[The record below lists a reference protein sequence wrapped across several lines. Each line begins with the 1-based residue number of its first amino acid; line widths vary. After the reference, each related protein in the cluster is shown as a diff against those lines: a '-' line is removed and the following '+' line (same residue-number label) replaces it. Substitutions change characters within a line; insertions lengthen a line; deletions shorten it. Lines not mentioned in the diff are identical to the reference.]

1 MKSLA
6 LIFILLCVSV
16 FSQVKDSKKIINPTT
31 SSPAYAEVLLRKV
44 ELEAS
49 LEDLLTEFTNDSPK
63 VKEVRYEL
71 ELINKEIEK
80 IRTINPNEA
89 SKLTLALGKLIVR
102 KVQIEVEL
110 WSLLQRYTQEYEDV
124 KRTRKKLTVFEN
136 AIKEILDQ

>member
-6 LIFILLCVSV
+6 LIFMLLCVSV

>member
-1 MKSLA
+1 M
-6 LIFILLCVSV
+6 LLCVSV